1 MKNSEIGVLIPLSPG
16 SQDDVMSEDSMSI
29 KSFGEDQDYA
39 SALSSITATPQPP
52 PIHPYSQ
59 GLIYHHNRHQ
69 NSAVSSVAS
78 AGNYIICESFRRIT
92 FRFLH
97 INLRKRL

>member
-1 MKNSEIGVLIPLSPG
+1 MKNSEVGALIPLSPG

-52 PIHPYSQ
+52 PMNPYSQ
-59 GLIYHHNRHQ
+59 GLSYHHNRHQ

-78 AGNYIICESFRRIT
+78 AGNFSCKKNFFVKSLSALLNHSVAI
-92 FRFLH
+92 
-97 INLRKRL
+97 

>member
-1 MKNSEIGVLIPLSPG
+1 MKNSEIGALIPLSPG

-78 AGNYIICESFRRIT
+78 AGNYII
-92 FRFLH
+92 FLSNH
-97 INLRKRL
+97 IQVSALT